1 MLVGDVTAL
10 QAWRSTAPLVEER
23 RRLGSGCIVPPRL
36 DCPLVALHPI
46 ILQRLLGHDVVE
58 AAVEPGISIM
68 PPNPLNGTYANVS
81 NSLSTNCRNATCPGL
96 SCIPA
101 HSAGHVILALAFWA
115 LHMVCRAPI
124 DPAKL
129 SDNL

>member
-101 HSAGHVILALAFWA
+101 HSAGHVILALA
-115 LHMVCRAPI
+115 LGSPYG
-124 DPAKL
+124 L
-129 SDNL
+129 SRTN